1 MARKILKLEGK
12 YKQKGITEKWRRI
25 QLKGSQYQFVIYVE
39 IHKELKAHVMPAE
52 TIHKLVKGR
61 ITIENAGCS

>member
-1 MARKILKLEGK
+1 MAHKILKIQGK
-12 YKQKGITEKWRRI
+12 YKQKGITEKRRI

-52 TIHKLVKGR
+52 MIYKLVKGR
-61 ITIENAGCS
+61 INTENAECS